1 MRTSEHIDKI
11 APALL
16 LAQSGIKAAI
26 KNSEN
31 PHFRS
36 SYADF
41 GAIVDACR
49 ESLIKSGIVVIQ
61 SPGGDGQVVT
71 MTTRLLHTSGQWIEG
86 EFSVRP
92 TKTDPQGCGS
102 AVTYMRR
109 YSLAS
114 MVGIVT
120 EDDDGNA
127 ASAPVPTS
135 TPAQRPAP
143 KQAPATGRAVL
154 AEAVRKWS
162 GVKPE
167 DERDAML
174 SVKKAAGITSKAAS
188 DDEIAKMLAFVEANK
203 NKKFEEV
210 CK

>member
-1 MRTSEHIDKI
+1 M
-11 APALL
+11 
-16 LAQSGIKAAI
+16 
-26 KNSEN
+26 
-31 PHFRS
+31 
-36 SYADF
+36 
-41 GAIVDACR
+41 
-49 ESLIKSGIVVIQ
+49 
-61 SPGGDGQVVT
+61 
-71 MTTRLLHTSGQWIEG
+71 
-86 EFSVRP
+86 
-92 TKTDPQGCGS
+92 
-102 AVTYMRR
+102 TYMRR

-143 KQAPATGRAVL
+143 KQAQTTGRYAL

-188 DDEIAKMLAFVEANK
+188 DDEIAKMMAFVEANK